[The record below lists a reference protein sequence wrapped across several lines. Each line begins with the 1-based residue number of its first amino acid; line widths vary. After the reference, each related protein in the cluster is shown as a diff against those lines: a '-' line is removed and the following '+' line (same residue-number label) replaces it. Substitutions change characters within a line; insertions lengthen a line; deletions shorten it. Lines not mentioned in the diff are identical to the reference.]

1 MGQSDTVS
9 LFTTLT
15 STSAFAPP
23 PVDRHLRFHCKV
35 MSSGAPVRSG
45 SSVAG
50 SHRAIHG
57 QHRARNCHSRH
68 SWFQFACAYT
78 NGALHNEQIG
88 FANPMDFDTVLIIP
102 LDHAANRFAS
112 IQHNHHGCASLHLL
126 DVVKALGVRLIRR
139 SRLSTLGTLAHLV
152 LDFRK

>member
-9 LFTTLT
+9 LLTTLT
-15 STSAFAPP
+15 STSAFAPQYT
-23 PVDRHLRFHCKV
+23 
-35 MSSGAPVRSG
+35 
-45 SSVAG
+45 
-50 SHRAIHG
+50 AILDSI
-57 QHRARNCHSRH
+57 ARLCQAARP
-68 SWFQFACAYT
+68 FAAVLPSQGHIGLFMVNIGRVIAILAILGFSLLVHIT

>member
-1 MGQSDTVS
+1 MVNIGRVIAILAILGFS
-9 LFTTLT
+9 LL
-15 STSAFAPP
+15 
-23 PVDRHLRFHCKV
+23 VH
-35 MSSGAPVRSG
+35 
-45 SSVAG
+45 
-50 SHRAIHG
+50 I
-57 QHRARNCHSRH
+57 
-68 SWFQFACAYT
+68 T

-152 LDFRK
+152 LDFRKWWTNQFTVHLFNSLDPHDMERSFRLPRRKWLS